1 MATYCSEC
9 GTMIQEGEDV
19 CRRCGTPVGG
29 QPVPVQ
35 SPSLFSDLKPYY
47 REEFTK
53 IYESNGKY
61 NGKFNVKAFLAW
73 GPWYMMHLGGGKG
86 VWMLICWIVL
96 ICCIPL
102 ALTGAVGLLLVGILA
117 GINSTKQ
124 YYGTYMKKCGL

>member
-1 MATYCSEC
+1 MHGVRKKNRTVN
-9 GTMIQEGEDV
+9 T
-19 CRRCGTPVGG
+19 
-29 QPVPVQ
+29 
-35 SPSLFSDLKPYY
+35 K
-47 REEFTK
+47 EE
-53 IYESNGKY
+53 S
-61 NGKFNVKAFLAW
+61 GKFNVKAFLVW